1 MKTLTK
7 SVIATVLSVIVLTS
21 SAMTTLASDEVKV
34 VTTENT
40 FNKIW
45 VSGNVKLILTQ
56 GKKDAVK
63 VDEHFNAEKTSIT
76 TVRNTL
82 YVNTTESEVVTI
94 HVTAQDIFRI
104 QAAGN
109 SEVIT
114 SNKFDVKYLQVFLS
128 QSAKAKINTR
138 AGSLYTVVSDDAKL
152 KMTGLAGEHTL
163 VASNM
168 NNVKFNDFVSFDKGQ
183 NGSEILFNGNRVATR
198 K

>member
-76 TVRNTL
+76 TVGNTL

-183 NGSEILFNGNRVATR
+183 NGSEILFNGNRVAR

>member
-76 TVRNTL
+76 TVGNTL

>member
-63 VDEHFNAEKTSIT
+63 VDEHFNADKTSIT
-76 TVRNTL
+76 TVGNTL